1 MGDNMMVEYAKR
13 DAEMTER
20 FYSTFGLNHED
31 VYLELEKVKAENYH
45 LKRQLSNKNNINRGQ
60 SKTIASLEKKL
71 KEVNKNKQHYRNG
84 RKRGANGFNG

>member
-1 MGDNMMVEYAKR
+1 MGEPY
-13 DAEMTER
+13 
-20 FYSTFGLNHED
+20 YSEFGINHEAL
-31 VYLELEKVKAENYH
+31 YAELERVKSENYH

-71 KEVNKNKQHYRNG
+71 KTVNKNKQHYRNG